1 MRQVVAA
8 VGAAVLASC
17 GLFGQTAPQPP
28 AFEVASIKPA
38 APQQPGRMMVTMGGD
53 AGRVNYTNARI

>member
-1 MRQVVAA
+1 MRQVVAG

-17 GLFGQTAPQPP
+17 GLFGQTALPP